1 MTQILLQV
9 DSELMSNYQGLQASL
24 EEAQDEAEKAN
35 EGDASATADAQAT
48 ADASAE
54 PTATPVTQAG
64 RGRCLRGHPGLRA
77 AHCGRDQGQAGH
89 RYALCRP
96 DRGIQHRPRHDPG
109 ALQVPGVQREHGQ
122 HLL

>member
-54 PTATPVTQAG
+54 PTATPVTQADVD
-64 RGRCLRGHPGLRA
+64 A
-77 AHCGRDQGQAGH
+77 A
-89 RYALCRP
+89 YAAILASVQP
-96 DRGIQHRPRHDPG
+96 TVDEIKAKLATGTPFADLIAEYNTDPG
-109 ALQVPGVQREHGQ
+109 MTRSPTSPRGTA
-122 HLL
+122 